1 MTENAH
7 HPEIRSARRA
17 VLAMRLGRLRWYWQV
32 RSVAGLKRALD
43 ILCASAG
50 LLLLSPLL
58 LVVAMAIRC
67 DDGGPVLFWQRR
79 VGRHGREFPFP
90 KFRSMVVDAEQRL
103 LAMQHL
109 NQHGDGGVTFKHARD
124 PRVTRIGRMTRRTSI
139 DELPQL
145 WCVLKGDMTLVG
157 PRPPLP
163 SEVVRYT
170 QAERARL
177 EVTPGL
183 TCIWQVSGRA
193 EIPFAEQVSM
203 DVEYIRKRSLWIDL
217 KLLCKTLPAVLRGRG
232 AY

>member
-58 LVVAMAIRC
+58 LVVATAIRC

-139 DELPQL
+139 DELPPA
-145 WCVLKGDMTLVG
+145 LVCAQG
-157 PRPPLP
+157 RHDAGRAAPPA
-163 SEVVRYT
+163 
-170 QAERARL
+170 AERSGP
-177 EVTPGL
+177 VHP
-183 TCIWQVSGRA
+183 GRA
-193 EIPFAEQVSM
+193 RAPGSHPRA
-203 DVEYIRKRSLWIDL
+203 DL
-217 KLLCKTLPAVLRGRG
+217 HLASQRPGRNSICRAGVDGRG
-232 AY
+232 VHPQALPMD